1 MEMAF
6 AAVCAK
12 TRLMNS
18 ATIAL
23 LSLPFW
29 AGALLAQETP
39 SAKTQ
44 EDTNTEQAQPLDE
57 TAQGAGGQS
66 SSGAVTDGLLA
77 TIGGVEIRNS
87 DLLTAVGAL
96 PPPLTAHPPEIVASL
111 VLQQLLLREAIV
123 QKARSQ
129 NLAQDPEVQSLVSKA
144 TQAAEKHALVQVWLQ
159 RELESRVTPES
170 VEQAYAALQ
179 AVSSNEV
186 PPLEQLRQQLEEG
199 LRRQAFEEIETSLLT
214 GADITFYGPDGKPR
228 SGQQATGDQNADGA
242 AATTD
247 QPQEGATNPASTAE
261 QTQAKTG
268 QTGGDTQTEGA
279 PTAPAATGNGT
290 GGAEI
295 TPGN

>member
-1 MEMAF
+1 MAF
-6 AAVCAK
+6 AAVCAQ

-18 ATIAL
+18 AAVAL
-23 LSLPFW
+23 LSLPLW
-29 AGALLAQETP
+29 AGAVLAQDTP
-39 SAKTQ
+39 DPKAQ
-44 EDTNTEQAQPLDE
+44 GDTGAEQAQPLE
-57 TAQGAGGQS
+57 SAQGADGQS

-87 DLLTAVGAL
+87 DVLTAIGAL

-159 RELESRVTPES
+159 RELESRVTPDN

-179 AVSSNEV
+179 AVSTNEV
-186 PPLEQLRQQLEEG
+186 PPLEQLRPQLEEG
-199 LRRQAFEEIETSLLT
+199 LRRQAVEEIETSLLT

-228 SGQQATGDQNADGA
+228 SGQQATGDQDADGA
-242 AATTD
+242 AATTG
-247 QPQEGATNPASTAE
+247 QPQQGAAMDPASTTD
-261 QTQAKTG
+261 QTQAKTDQAG
-268 QTGGDTQTEGA
+268 GDSQTGGA
-279 PTAPAATGNGT
+279 PTAPGASEKGA
-290 GGAEI
+290 GGAE
-295 TPGN
+295 TTTGN